1 MARRL
6 ELDQALQHPEGKASW
21 HELAQIHGPY
31 GTRPQPDSRLPLG
44 ACATSP
50 YIVDTAKTATEGS
63 RSSLHVIFELSPR
76 PAQDT
81 ITRKHSCSEQKK
93 LPSAQ
98 LSPALAMAVDN
109 DIKAP
114 PRSSSGSSEECK
126 DKERGVPHK
135 GMPVVDRASSDL
147 NKAWL
152 IAVKDEKAALL
163 RRSCLDALLRENVFL
178 AVLLFLEVA
187 DATRLGSCCSELQ
200 AALRAPRVQPLWKRW
215 FESSGFAWWPYGGV
229 CGASCRI
236 EVDRDGF
243 VLQQQ
248 HQRLL
253 EHLGQQQ
260 QAEDGGNR
268 GPPTGYKRFGH
279 EGWCCQYLWNA
290 RALENWKR
298 GCCVSVP
305 IPTDGHKL
313 FMVSVH
319 PKGVCASRAEAAANS
334 PAGLAKS
341 AAGRTVGGT
350 GAGRTEQ
357 EQEEQQ
363 ELEQEQL
370 LGQQKREQS
379 GSPSHADIP
388 DEAFFCAEPKGRF
401 LPQRVVEFL
410 PGAGWCLLR
419 ALLDS
424 AVLLTAA
431 NDRVLCILEPMHA
444 GAFPACSRTPK
455 GPILLSAANSLM
467 FPGGSRSAKD
477 SAACSVSP
485 RASYSLAS
493 PSFSIEHLEFELES
507 LRSGGS
513 GRKSRG
519 KGKKN
524 ANPWH
529 AGGGG
534 AAEMRT
540 PTCAGDSND
549 SLNHRET
556 SSREAAAPAT
566 SPATAV
572 TSAEQ
577 ALSQTA
583 AAVGA
588 AAVVEEIAQLAIDG
602 QLVHSLLL
610 NFVFSQNAERV
621 FAFDRW
627 HREFFVWDLH
637 SAVQGEPLDAAAAVN
652 AHTDGILALDATNS
666 NGSCRVL
673 CGSRDESLSLYS
685 IDPVVRLATY
695 NGHQA
700 EVSAVCWLRNGEDF
714 SSFLPN
720 EGTEL
725 FASGSYD
732 GQVKIWDGRQGEART
747 HAGLGLTLVEHQT
760 RITRLAGAWD
770 GWMLVSGDV
779 DGIVKASKLAHAPI
793 LNLEMWLP

>member
-1 MARRL
+1 MTRR
-6 ELDQALQHPEGKASW
+6 
-21 HELAQIHGPY
+21 
-31 GTRPQPDSRLPLG
+31 SR
-44 ACATSP
+44 
-50 YIVDTAKTATEGS
+50 GS
-63 RSSLHVIFELSPR
+63 RH
-76 PAQDT
+76 
-81 ITRKHSCSEQKK
+81 
-93 LPSAQ
+93 
-98 LSPALAMAVDN
+98 
-109 DIKAP
+109 P
-114 PRSSSGSSEECK
+114 PRSSSSGSEECR
-126 DKERGVPHK
+126 DEEGGLSHRGIPVADRSSSELNSGWPRGVK
-135 GMPVVDRASSDL
+135 E
-147 NKAWL
+147 
-152 IAVKDEKAALL
+152 EKAALL

-178 AVLLFLEVA
+178 AVVLLLEVA

-236 EVDRDGF
+236 QVDRDGF

-248 HQRLL
+248 HQQHPLL
-253 EHLGQQQ
+253 ERHEQLQQV
-260 QAEDGGNR
+260 EDAGR
-268 GPPTGYKRFGH
+268 MRPPTGYKRFGH

-319 PKGVCASRAEAAANS
+319 PKGMCASRAEAAVAF
-334 PAGLAKS
+334 PAGVAQS
-341 AAGRTVGGT
+341 VAGRTMGDAR
-350 GAGRTEQ
+350 AGRTEH

-363 ELEQEQL
+363 EVEQQQL
-370 LGQQKREQS
+370 LLQQERQHS
-379 GSPSHADIP
+379 RSPSLADVS
-388 DEAFFCAEPKGRF
+388 DSAASWAELKGMF
-401 LPQRVVEFL
+401 LPQRVVDFL
-410 PGAGWCLLR
+410 PGAGRCLLR

-424 AVLLTAA
+424 AVVLTAA
-431 NDRVLCILEPMHA
+431 NHRVVCILEPHA
-444 GAFPACSRTPK
+444 GAFPFCSKSPK
-455 GPILLSAANSLM
+455 GPILLSAANSSLSS
-467 FPGGSRSAKD
+467 GGCRSAKD
-477 SAACSVSP
+477 SAAFSVSP
-485 RASYSLAS
+485 RASYSLGS

-519 KGKKN
+519 KGRKN
-524 ANPWH
+524 ANPRH

-540 PTCAGDSND
+540 PTYGCDSNG
-549 SLNHRET
+549 SSNPRET

-566 SPATAV
+566 SPATAA
-572 TSAEQ
+572 TSAEHTF
-577 ALSQTA
+577 SQTA
-583 AAVGA
+583 AAAAAA
-588 AAVVEEIAQLAIDG
+588 AAVAEVREVCRCTPGASWLGCSVDAASGLMICCIPSTEQNSNPRRRRRKGGGGAGAADACEYRVFDLLAESEIAQLAIDG

-610 NFVFSQNAERV
+610 NFVFSLNAERV

-637 SAVQGEPLDAAAAVN
+637 SAVQGEPLEAAAAVN
-652 AHTDGILALDATNS
+652 AHTDGILALDATDS
-666 NGSCRVL
+666 DGSCRVL

-714 SSFLPN
+714 RSSLPN
-720 EGTEL
+720 EETEL

-732 GQVKIWDGRQGEART
+732 GQVKIWDARQGEART

-779 DGIVKASKLAHAPI
+779 DGVVKASKLAHAAI
-793 LNLEMWLP
+793 LNMTMLL